1 MAHKT
6 LCKYGMEG
14 LADREITIV
23 LASQQAKHDT
33 GVSTWRSNS
42 PSLQRSNLSLLNHE
56 PSVQNDNPSFLKL
69 VAYFKVENIEL

>member
-6 LCKYGMEG
+6 LFKYGMER
-14 LADREITIV
+14 LTDREITIV
-23 LASQQAKHDT
+23 LASPQAKHDT

-42 PSLQRSNLSLLNHE
+42 LSLQRSNLSPLNHG

-69 VAYFKVENIEL
+69 VAYFKVENTEL